1 MPPVPAS
8 MKEITPA
15 WLTEAL
21 RAGGHIGEAVVDAI
35 DSTPIGEGVG
45 FLGELRRIELRYD
58 RPENG
63 APASLIAKLP
73 TAFPEARAVGMQ
85 FRYYERENRFYE
97 EVAPHIGLRIPRA
110 YYSGTDAEG
119 GNFALLLEDL
129 TGAARLGDQLE
140 GCDIPTAEM
149 VVRELAKFHAAWWN
163 HPMVETLDWMP
174 RVNDPLQLFAGQL
187 YQAAWPAFV
196 EIWGDTLPAALLEPG
211 EKLGPA
217 WTDVM
222 NEFAKH
228 DQFISHT
235 DFRLDNML
243 FGEPGAET
251 ELIVIDWQL
260 CVRGGGLYDLGYFVS
275 QSLPIELRRKH
286 ERDLI
291 RLYHHTLCEGGVTNY
306 PFERCWDDYRI
317 AVLVALIIPVNSAVN
332 TDLSNPRGAAVMKEI
347 MVRST
352 TAVVDLNA
360 GELLPA

>member
-1 MPPVPAS
+1 MLAVPS
-8 MKEITPA
+8 NMNEISPA

-21 RAGGHIGEAVVDAI
+21 RAGGHIEGASVAGMQ
-35 DSTPIGEGVG
+35 STPIGEGVG
-45 FLGELRRIELRYD
+45 FLGELRRIELHYD
-58 RPENG
+58 RPANG

-73 TAFPEARAVGMQ
+73 TTFPEAREVGMQ

-97 EVAPHIGLRIPRA
+97 DVAPHIGLRIPRA
-110 YYSGTDAEG
+110 YYIGSDLDA

-129 TGAARLGDQLE
+129 TGVARLGDQLAA
-140 GCDIPTAEM
+140 CDIPTAEM
-149 VVRELAKFHAAWWN
+149 VVRELARFHAAWWN
-163 HPMVETLDWMP
+163 HPMVENLDWMP
-174 RVNDPLQLFAGQL
+174 RVNDPVQLYAGEL
-187 YQAAWPAFV
+187 YQAAWPAFAQ
-196 EIWGDTLPAALLEPG
+196 IWGDTLPKALLEPG

-217 WTDVM
+217 WTAVM
-222 NEFAKH
+222 DDFATR

-243 FGEPGAET
+243 FGEPGSDT

-275 QSLPIELRRKH
+275 QSLPVESRRKH
-286 ERDLI
+286 ERNLI
-291 RLYHHTLCEGGVTNY
+291 RLYHETLTSAGVTNY

-317 AVLVALIIPVNSAVN
+317 AVLVALVIPVSAAVN

-347 MVRST
+347 MIRST

-360 GELLPA
+360 GELLPS

>member
-1 MPPVPAS
+1 MLAVPS
-8 MKEITPA
+8 NMNEITPG

-21 RAGGHIGEAVVDAI
+21 RAGGHLEDASVVEI
-35 DSTPIGEGVG
+35 RSTPIGEGAG
-45 FLGELRRIELRYD
+45 FLGELRRMELVYD
-58 RPENG
+58 GRADG

-97 EVAPHIGLRIPRA
+97 DVAPHISLRIPRA
-110 YYSGTDAEG
+110 YYTGTDTAA

-129 TGAARLGDQLE
+129 SGVARLGDQLE
-140 GCDIPTAEM
+140 ACDILTAEL
-149 VVRELAKFHAAWWN
+149 VVRELARFHAAWWN
-163 HPMVETLDWMP
+163 HPMVESLDWMP
-174 RVNDPLQLFAGQL
+174 RVNDPVQLYAGQL
-187 YQAAWPAFV
+187 YREAWPAFV
-196 EIWGDTLPAALLEPG
+196 QTWGGILPPALLEPG
-211 EKLGPA
+211 ERLGPA

-222 NEFAKH
+222 NDFATR

-243 FGEPGAET
+243 FGEPGSET

-260 CVRGGGLYDLGYFVS
+260 SVRGGGLYDLGYFVS
-275 QSLPIELRRKH
+275 QSLPIELRRRH

-291 RLYHHTLCEGGVTNY
+291 RLYHETLTACGVTNY

-317 AVLVALIIPVNSAVN
+317 AVLVALVIPVSAVVN

-352 TAVVDLNA
+352 AAVVDLNA
-360 GELLPA
+360 GELLPS